1 MVTTRSETRATTTQT
16 RSKTA
21 SKSPPRKT
29 ITAAKS
35 TTKTPSNKKKV
46 LVPRKKLQSVPDLL
60 ANGDEDVDS
69 SESIKSKII
78 WMIFLCIMFYLS
90 FEMFLRFNTNDND
103 NSNDVISDMNV
114 DDSSSGGDNVGGGGD
129 GTEL

>member
-1 MVTTRSETRATTTQT
+1 MVTTRSETRGTTTQT
-16 RSKTA
+16 RSKSA
-21 SKSPPRKT
+21 SKSPTRKT
-29 ITAAKS
+29 TA
-35 TTKTPSNKKKV
+35 TTPSKEKKV
-46 LVPRKKLQSVPDLL
+46 LVPRKKLQNVPDLL

-90 FEMFLRFNTNDND
+90 FEMFLRFNTNDN
-103 NSNDVISDMNV
+103 NSNSNNVISDMVV
-114 DDSSSGGDNVGGGGD
+114 DDSNSGGDIGGGD